1 MARRMYRHT
10 TRPASRVIQAESR
23 TGKLLEQNRMRLTSI
38 VAFFAVCFVLL
49 AFRLI
54 EVSLVGGGE
63 LPFKRL
69 VSEPQLMLQLEED
82 KAKAETQ
89 PVLRRREIVD
99 RNGVVL
105 ASNVQTAS
113 LVANPTLIRRPRA
126 VAQQLAGV
134 LSDVPQTALLD
145 KLSREDTRFVYLKRH
160 LSPGE
165 QEAVNALGIPGLF
178 FEPQDRRVYPFG
190 PIASHVLGMVD
201 IDNRGLAGIEHYFD
215 KRLEHRIGEDGP
227 LQLALDIRLQSIL
240 HHEIGA
246 AMAEFSA
253 QGGTG
258 IIMDV
263 TNGEVLAMASLP
275 SFNPHDPLSADK
287 QARFNSATLG
297 AYEMGSTFKTF
308 TVAMGLDAGIVGV
321 QDGYDASEPIRKA
334 GHTISDYHPVYRWL
348 SVREIFAYSS
358 NIGMVKMAMDV
369 GVDQQRDFLR
379 RLGMLEPVP
388 IELPERAQPLVPKK
402 WREINAMTI
411 SYGHGL
417 SVSPL
422 HLAQGIAAMTNGGVK
437 YDPTLIKQSASS
449 PQEGTRVIKP
459 QTSAQIRELMRDVVQ
474 FGTARKADVPGFAV
488 AGKTGTAE
496 KVVDGHYNTSA
507 KLASFVSVFPGN
519 DPRYLVYVM
528 IDEPQGTEQTF
539 GYATGGWVAAPT
551 VGNIIRRMT
560 SVLGLKPSFRMP
572 DPKDVQFW
580 AKSDERNRAAKR
592 RHRQNRAIH
601 AAAY

>member
-1 MARRMYRHT
+1 MSRRMYRHT
-10 TRPASRVIQAESR
+10 TRPASRVIQAESC
-23 TGKLLEQNRMRLTSI
+23 TGKLLEQNRVRLTSV

-54 EVSLVGGGE
+54 EVSLVGGRE

-69 VSEPQLMLQLEED
+69 VSEPQLMLQMQED
-82 KAKAETQ
+82 NAQAETK
-89 PVLRRREIVD
+89 PVLRRRDIVD

-105 ASNVQTAS
+105 AGNVRTAS
-113 LVANPTLIRRPRA
+113 LVANPTLIRRPRQ
-126 VAQQLAGV
+126 VARQLAAV
-134 LSDVPQTALLD
+134 LADVPHAALVD
-145 KLSREDTRFVYLKRH
+145 KLSREKTRFVYLKRH

-165 QEAVNALGIPGLF
+165 QERVNALGIPGLF

-190 PIASHVLGMVD
+190 SIASHVLGMVD
-201 IDNRGLAGIEHYFD
+201 IDNSGLAGIEHYFD
-215 KRLEHRIGEDGP
+215 KQLEHRIGENEP

-240 HHEIGA
+240 HHEIDA
-246 AMAEFSA
+246 TMSEFSA
-253 QGGTG
+253 RGGTG

-275 SFNPHDPLSADK
+275 SFDPHDPLRADK

-308 TVAMGLDAGIVGV
+308 TVAMALDAGIVGV
-321 QDGYDASEPIRKA
+321 QDGYDATKPIRKA
-334 GHTISDYHPVYRWL
+334 GFTINDYHPVHRWL

-358 NIGMVKMAMDV
+358 NIGAVKMAMDV

-379 RLGMLEPVP
+379 RLGMLEPLP
-388 IELPERAQPLVPKK
+388 IELPERAQPLVPDK

-422 HLAQGIAAMTNGGVK
+422 HLAQGIAAVTNGGIR
-437 YDPTLIKQSASS
+437 YEPTLIKQA
-449 PQEGTRVIKP
+449 PAARRDGTRVVDAH
-459 QTSAQIRELMRDVVQ
+459 TSARIRELMRDVVQ
-474 FGTARKADVPGFAV
+474 FGTASKADVPGYAV
-488 AGKTGTAE
+488 GGKTGTAE
-496 KVVDGHYNTSA
+496 KVTDGRYNTSA
-507 KLASFVSVFPGN
+507 KLVSFVSVFPTD
-519 DPRYLVYVM
+519 DPQYLVYVI
-528 IDEPQGTEQTF
+528 IDEPHGTEATH
-539 GYATGGWVAAPT
+539 GLATGGWVAAPT
-551 VGNIIRRMT
+551 VGNIIRRMS
-560 SVLGLKPSFRMP
+560 SVLGLKPTFRMP

-580 AKSDERNRAAKR
+580 AKSDERNRAAER
-592 RHRQNRAIH
+592 RYRQSRAIH